1 VIIRTSI
8 TKENFVMT
16 DSVKAAL
23 YTALWTFI
31 GVFGVSLLGW
41 IGDVAVWASS
51 DTEMFPSVTPLGKAA
66 VAALAAA
73 AAGFVGWVVRW
84 TQSHGWL
91 PGEAPQYAHK
101 TQSPPP
107 PDTQ

>member
-1 VIIRTSI
+1 MRSQQQGDY
-8 TKENFVMT
+8 VMT

-51 DTEMFPSVTPLGKAA
+51 DTDMFPAVTPLGKAA

-73 AAGFVGWVVRW
+73 ASGFVGWVVRAS
-84 TQSHGWL
+84 QSHGWL
-91 PGEAPQYAHK
+91 PGEPPQYPHK

-107 PDTQ
+107 SDTQ

>member
-1 VIIRTSI
+1 MGR
-8 TKENFVMT
+8 ENYVMT

-31 GVFGVSLLGW
+31 GVFGISLLGW
-41 IGDVAVWASS
+41 LGDVATWASS
-51 DTEMFPSVTPLGKAA
+51 DLETFPSVTPLGKAA

-84 TQSHGWL
+84 SQSHGWL
-91 PGEAPQYAHK
+91 PGEPPQYPHK
-101 TQSPPP
+101 TLSPPP
-107 PDTQ
+107 SDVQ